1 MAVLGASL
9 AGMLGRV
16 ARLRLGEIAVRILHE
31 VRLGLLIAEA
41 ISLALNGRIEGA
53 IRFDVLMQS
62 EALRTYCRFA
72 VCGGNAAAAEPSSK
86 TSKTPTT
93 AVVLKILGLIAPE
106 LVINALKHAFPIS
119 GAARALSLAS
129 AAAGKVWS
137 LTPPEKVEKH
147 SGRRNHSR

>member
-41 ISLALNGRIEGA
+41 ISPLNGRIDGA

-62 EALRTYCRFA
+62 EALRTYCRIRRA
-72 VCGGNAAAAEPSSK
+72 WRQTLPRLSQAAKPAK
-86 TSKTPTT
+86 
-93 AVVLKILGLIAPE
+93 
-106 LVINALKHAFPIS
+106 
-119 GAARALSLAS
+119 
-129 AAAGKVWS
+129 
-137 LTPPEKVEKH
+137 
-147 SGRRNHSR
+147 RRRQRSY

>member
-62 EALRTYCRFA
+62 EALRTYCRIRRA
-72 VCGGNAAAAEPSSK
+72 WRQTLPRLSQAAKPAK
-86 TSKTPTT
+86 
-93 AVVLKILGLIAPE
+93 
-106 LVINALKHAFPIS
+106 
-119 GAARALSLAS
+119 
-129 AAAGKVWS
+129 
-137 LTPPEKVEKH
+137 
-147 SGRRNHSR
+147 RRRQRSY